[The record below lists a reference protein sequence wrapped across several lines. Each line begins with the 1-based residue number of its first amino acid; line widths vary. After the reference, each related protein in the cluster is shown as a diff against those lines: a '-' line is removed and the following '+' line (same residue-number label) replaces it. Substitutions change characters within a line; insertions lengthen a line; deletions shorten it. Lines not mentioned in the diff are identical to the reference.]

1 MYRQVH
7 LQKLVRRKILPLS
20 PRSLKRNQSLQE
32 QAYQALKTA
41 ILSGELAPGQ
51 RLVEVQLAKQLQVSR
66 TPIREAMQLLQHENL
81 ISSDANDTLRVA
93 TISVTDAAQ
102 LYDCRIALEQL
113 SVTEACQN
121 ATKSQLK
128 ELEKMVE
135 EAEKLV
141 MSKRSQLTSF
151 RTLDLD
157 YRFHRLLAKSS
168 GNPWLVSLLD
178 RVFDKMQLLRIQT
191 TKNNLEVLE
200 ICTEH
205 RQIYEPVRDR
215 NSGVAAK
222 AVKEHLIA
230 SKERVIKE
238 VEQMQQDTKAA
249 Q

>member
-1 MYRQVH
+1 M
-7 LQKLVRRKILPLS
+7 PLS

-41 ILSGELAPGQ
+41 ILSGELVPGQ

-66 TPIREAMQLLQHENL
+66 TPIREAMQLLEHENL
-81 ISSDANDTLRVA
+81 IANNANDTLRVA

-113 SVTEACQN
+113 SVAEACQN

-128 ELEKMVE
+128 ELEQMVE
-135 EAEKLV
+135 QAEKLV
-141 MSKRSQLTSF
+141 DSTSQLTSF
-151 RTLDLD
+151 RLLDLD

-178 RVFDKMQLLRIQT
+178 RVLDKMQLLRIQT
-191 TKNNLEVLE
+191 TKNNPEVLE
-200 ICTEH
+200 IRTEH

-215 NSGVAAK
+215 DAQAAVK
-222 AVKEHLIA
+222 AVREHLTA

-238 VEQMQQDTKAA
+238 VEQLQQDTKAA

>member
-1 MYRQVH
+1 M
-7 LQKLVRRKILPLS
+7 PLS

-51 RLVEVQLAKQLQVSR
+51 RLVEVQQAKQPQVSR

-81 ISSDANDTLRVA
+81 IANDPNDTLRVA

-113 SVTEACQN
+113 SVAEACQN
-121 ATKSQLK
+121 ATTSQLK

-135 EAEKLV
+135 QAEKLV
-141 MSKRSQLTSF
+141 ESKLSQLSSF
-151 RTLDLD
+151 RALDLD
-157 YRFHRLLAKSS
+157 YHFHRRLAKSS

-191 TKNNLEVLE
+191 TKNNPEVLE
-200 ICTEH
+200 IRTEH

-215 NSGVAAK
+215 NSQAAVE
-222 AVKEHLIA
+222 AVREHLIA

-238 VEQMQQDTKAA
+238 IEQLQQDSQAA

>member
-1 MYRQVH
+1 M
-7 LQKLVRRKILPLS
+7 PLS

-66 TPIREAMQLLQHENL
+66 TPIREAMQLLEHENL
-81 ISSDANDTLRVA
+81 IVNDANDTLRVA

-113 SVTEACQN
+113 SVAEACQN

-128 ELEKMVE
+128 ELEQMVE
-135 EAEKLV
+135 QAEKLV
-141 MSKRSQLTSF
+141 DSTSQLTSF
-151 RTLDLD
+151 RLLDLD

-168 GNPWLVSLLD
+168 ENPWLVSLLD

-191 TKNNLEVLE
+191 TKNNPDVLE
-200 ICTEH
+200 IRTEH

-215 NSGVAAK
+215 DPQAAVK
-222 AVKEHLIA
+222 AVREHLIA

-238 VEQMQQDTKAA
+238 VEQLQQDTKAA

>member
-1 MYRQVH
+1 M
-7 LQKLVRRKILPLS
+7 PLS

-66 TPIREAMQLLQHENL
+66 TPIREAMQLLEHENL
-81 ISSDANDTLRVA
+81 IVNDANDTLRVA

-113 SVTEACQN
+113 SVMEACQN
-121 ATKSQLK
+121 ATVSQLK

-135 EAEKLV
+135 QAEKLV
-141 MSKRSQLTSF
+141 KSKPTQLTSF
-151 RTLDLD
+151 RLLDLD
-157 YRFHRLLAKSS
+157 YRFHQLIAKSS

-178 RVFDKMQLLRIQT
+178 RVFDKMQLLRMQT
-191 TKNNLEVLE
+191 TKNNPDVLE
-200 ICTEH
+200 IRTEH

-215 NSGVAAK
+215 NPQAAVK
-222 AVKEHLIA
+222 AVKEHLTA

-238 VEQMQQDTKAA
+238 VEQLQQDTKAA

>member
-1 MYRQVH
+1 M
-7 LQKLVRRKILPLS
+7 PLS

-66 TPIREAMQLLQHENL
+66 TPIREAMQLLEHENL
-81 ISSDANDTLRVA
+81 IANDNDTLRVA

-113 SVTEACQN
+113 SVAEACQN

-128 ELEKMVE
+128 ELEQMVQQ
-135 EAEKLV
+135 AEKLV
-141 MSKRSQLTSF
+141 ESKPTQLTSF
-151 RTLDLD
+151 RLLDLD
-157 YRFHRLLAKSS
+157 YRFHRLIAKSS

-191 TKNNLEVLE
+191 TKNNPEVLE
-200 ICTEH
+200 IRTEH
-205 RQIYEPVRDR
+205 REIYEPVRDR
-215 NSGVAAK
+215 NVQAAVT
-222 AVKEHLIA
+222 AVREHLTA

-238 VEQMQQDTKAA
+238 IEQLQQDNQTA

>member
-1 MYRQVH
+1 M
-7 LQKLVRRKILPLS
+7 PLS

-81 ISSDANDTLRVA
+81 IANDTNDTLRVA

-113 SVTEACQN
+113 SVMETCQN

-128 ELEKMVE
+128 ELEQMVE
-135 EAEKLV
+135 QAEKLV
-141 MSKRSQLTSF
+141 DKPSQLTSF
-151 RTLDLD
+151 RLLDLD
-157 YRFHRLLAKSS
+157 YRFHRLLAKCS

-191 TKNNLEVLE
+191 TKNNPQVLE
-200 ICTEH
+200 IRTEH
-205 RQIYEPVRDR
+205 RQIYEPLRDR
-215 NSGVAAK
+215 NSCAAVK
-222 AVKEHLIA
+222 AVTEHLIA
-230 SKERVIKE
+230 SKERVIRE
-238 VEQMQQDTKAA
+238 VQQLQQDTTTV

>member
-1 MYRQVH
+1 M
-7 LQKLVRRKILPLS
+7 PLS

-81 ISSDANDTLRVA
+81 IANDANDTLRVA

-113 SVTEACQN
+113 SVMEACQN
-121 ATKSQLK
+121 ATVSQLK

-135 EAEKLV
+135 QAEKLV
-141 MSKRSQLTSF
+141 ESKPSQLTSF
-151 RTLDLD
+151 RLLDLD

-168 GNPWLVSLLD
+168 GNLWLVSLLD

-191 TKNNLEVLE
+191 TRNNPEVLE
-200 ICTEH
+200 IRTEH
-205 RQIYEPVRDR
+205 RQIYEPLRDR
-215 NSGVAAK
+215 NPQAAVA
-222 AVKEHLIA
+222 AVKEHLTA

-238 VEQMQQDTKAA
+238 VEQLQQDTQAA

>member
-1 MYRQVH
+1 M
-7 LQKLVRRKILPLS
+7 PLS

-66 TPIREAMQLLQHENL
+66 TPIREAMQLLEHENL
-81 ISSDANDTLRVA
+81 IANDANDTLRVA

-121 ATKSQLK
+121 ASKSQLK
-128 ELEKMVE
+128 ELEQMVE
-135 EAEKLV
+135 QAEKLV
-141 MSKRSQLTSF
+141 KSKPTQLTSF
-151 RTLDLD
+151 RLLDLD
-157 YRFHRLLAKSS
+157 YRFHQLIAKSS
-168 GNPWLVSLLD
+168 RNPWLVSLLD
-178 RVFDKMQLLRIQT
+178 RVFDKMQLLRMQT
-191 TKNNLEVLE
+191 TKNNPQVLE
-200 ICTEH
+200 IRTEH

-215 NSGVAAK
+215 NSEAAVAAIR
-222 AVKEHLIA
+222 EHLTA

-238 VEQMQQDTKAA
+238 IEQLHQDTKAA